1 MTNMELVRYRKKP
14 TYVMARGPIEAEEIV
29 ETLEGTVT
37 ASVGYYV
44 LTATVAPFETWSV
57 RGDIFQERY
66 ELDT

>member
-1 MTNMELVRYRKKP
+1 
-14 TYVMARGPIEAEEIV
+14 MARGPIEAEEIV

-44 LTATVAPFETWSV
+44 LTATVAPFETWPV